1 MTRRAGPSRGFFVSL
16 PLVFTV
22 AGVSH
27 VSRRPAADAETAS
40 VLEARARVPEQAA
53 APARPKFTCNQV
65 TAMTLT
71 REWFQA
77 GFEQNPGM
85 INDR

>member
-1 MTRRAGPSRGFFVSL
+1 MTVERRWW
-16 PLVFTV
+16 PLVVFFTGNVCFV
-22 AGVSH
+22 AGIIVHTFSFIFYLRELGY
-27 VSRRPAADAETAS
+27 SAA
-40 VLEARARVPEQAA
+40 VMGR
-53 APARPKFTCNQV
+53 QV